1 MNNLHTWAIIAVSA
15 LVTALLRFLPFLIFS
30 DSEKTPKIIK
40 KLNKTLPFAVMG
52 MLVVYCFKDVSL
64 FSGSHGLAEALGTL
78 FVIATYLKWKNL
90 LISIGGG
97 TAFYMVLVQVIF
109 G

>member
-40 KLNKTLPFAVMG
+40 KLNRTLPFAVMG
-52 MLVVYCFKDVSL
+52 MLVVYCFKDINFLSYTSFLPALIAGTLVAVSYL
-64 FSGSHGLAEALGTL
+64 WKRNTLISIALGT
-78 FVIATYLKWKNL
+78 V
-90 LISIGGG
+90 S
-97 TAFYMVLVQVIF
+97 YMLLVQLIF
-109 G
+109 